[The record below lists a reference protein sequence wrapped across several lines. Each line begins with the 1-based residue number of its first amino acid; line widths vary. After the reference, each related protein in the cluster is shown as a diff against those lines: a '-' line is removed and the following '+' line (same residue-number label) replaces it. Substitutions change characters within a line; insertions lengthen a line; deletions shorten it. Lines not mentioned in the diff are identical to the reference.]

1 MTMIQCRFLQVVL
14 AFGMF
19 AMPCVAQVQPGS
31 TGGSI
36 GKTDKSVSGGEERQ
50 VPSSARSTSTP
61 NATPSKRAEDNS
73 GCGRITGT
81 WKWSNNI
88 DVVVKS
94 NRTADATDG
103 GHARLTCDSG
113 MYVFNWQGGGNVSR
127 MTLGT
132 DGKRLSGRGFF
143 GAESAV
149 RK

>member
-1 MTMIQCRFLQVVL
+1 MIGCRFLQIGL
-14 AFGMF
+14 ALGIF
-19 AMPCVAQVQPGS
+19 AVPCSAQVQPGS

-36 GKTDKSVSGGEERQ
+36 GKTDKSASGEERQ
-50 VPSSARSTSTP
+50 ASSSARSTS
-61 NATPSKRAEDNS
+61 NASKRAEDNG

-103 GHARLTCDSG
+103 GHARLNCDSG
-113 MYVFNWQGGGNVSR
+113 MYVFNWQGGRNVSR
-127 MTLGT
+127 MTLGA
-132 DGKRLSGRGFF
+132 DGKRLSGMGFF